1 MSYHCKACNKV
12 STTPAD
18 LARHIMGRGD
28 KAHREWLASKGLKY
42 SELLTAQ
49 MKSFGGEGYAALTK
63 LVEKETWMDDQLVSA
78 KSSTGAD

>member
-12 STTPAD
+12 STTAPD

-28 KAHREWLASKGLKY
+28 KPHRDWLALKGLKY
-42 SELLTAQ
+42 SDLLIAQ

-63 LVEKETWMDDQLVSA
+63 LVEKETWVEDTLPPA
-78 KSSTGAD
+78 RSSTGA